1 MRSHFVKGSPAE
13 DGIHYDIEQCD
24 SKWMDARS
32 HRLWLINRLAPYAL
46 IVLMV
51 AAFCIV
57 GMLENA

>member
-24 SKWMDARS
+24 PKWMDARS

-57 GMLENA
+57 GLLENA